1 LHFGNIS
8 ELGLQTKLE
17 IESEYGDH
25 LRTNIYDMEP
35 KESLQPNLASVA
47 GNNSDFKIKTE
58 IKSEPL
64 ENGDEYYENLGGI
77 NLKSEAASVVAV
89 KSEEDDEPIIDLGLL
104 GTQRDLNLLYQNTSH
119 VFAEK
124 NKVGEK
130 KLDQYIAD
138 FLEKEKQEQQMLNAI
153 KQKQLDR
160 DKRAERKK
168 AELEKR
174 LGTRLDQILKKVS
187 DCKGEVFEVKHDR
200 VEKCE

>member
-1 LHFGNIS
+1 
-8 ELGLQTKLE
+8 
-17 IESEYGDH
+17 
-25 LRTNIYDMEP
+25 MEP
-35 KESLQPNLASVA
+35 KERLQSNLASVS

-89 KSEEDDEPIIDLGLL
+89 KSEEDNEPIIDLGLL

-124 NKVGEK
+124 NKVGKK

-168 AELEKR
+168 AELEKK